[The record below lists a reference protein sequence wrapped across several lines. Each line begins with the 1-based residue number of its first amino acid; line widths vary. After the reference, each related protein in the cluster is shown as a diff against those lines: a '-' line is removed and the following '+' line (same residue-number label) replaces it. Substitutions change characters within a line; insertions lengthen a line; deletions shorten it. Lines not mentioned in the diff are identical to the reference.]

1 MELLEIKNIK
11 SEIKYSLVLINNR
24 LAASEKKSEFKE
36 DVEIKLQLNIEQC
49 WELNRASVSNRR
61 RAIDLEY
68 ILSGSRRAK
77 E

>member
-49 WELNRASVSNRR
+49 
-61 RAIDLEY
+61 
-68 ILSGSRRAK
+68 
-77 E
+77 